1 MVAALDPKESAP
13 ASHDQKYRTRLPE
26 TELVAGWCEM
36 AAIEGSLASTT
47 LGSIYA
53 HKFKTVFDLCRQRKR
68 YGLLLQ
74 LTSS

>member
-1 MVAALDPKESAP
+1 
-13 ASHDQKYRTRLPE
+13 
-26 TELVAGWCEM
+26 M

-53 HKFKTVFDLCRQRKR
+53 HKFKTVIDLCRQRKR

>member
-36 AAIEGSLASTT
+36 AAIEGSRSRQPLWAAFT
-47 LGSIYA
+47 LTNLKPFLICTARENGTA
-53 HKFKTVFDLCRQRKR
+53 CC
-68 YGLLLQ
+68 
-74 LTSS
+74 SS